1 MKKLELYLDTAN
13 ISHVKTIKKLGFLD
27 GVTSN
32 PSILAKEN
40 KPPIKLIK
48 EIDKIIEGK
57 IWYQVT
63 SDTSEEMIEEAL
75 EIVNICKN
83 PVVIKFPF
91 SLESLAGIRILTDKG
106 IETNATLV
114 YTIPQ
119 AIFAAKAGATYIS
132 PYLGRIDDMG
142 GSSIEF
148 INDLKQSFINLNF
161 KTKIIGASIRNAQHL
176 VDLSKEGID
185 ALTIS
190 YDVFNKMLGHSMTS
204 IGLDQF
210 NQDWNK
216 IKNL

>member
-1 MKKLELYLDTAN
+1 MELYLDTTHMPH
-13 ISHVKTIKKLGFLD
+13 IEKIKQLGFLD
-27 GVTSN
+27 GITSN

-40 KPPIKLIK
+40 QSPLKLIK
-48 EIDKIIEGK
+48 EIDDIIEGK

-63 SDTSEEMIEEAL
+63 RDTAAGMIEEAL
-75 EIVNICKN
+75 EVVNMCNN

-91 SLESLAGIRILTDKG
+91 NLESLEGIRVLTDKG

-114 YTIPQ
+114 YTVPQ

-132 PYLGRIDDMG
+132 PYLGRIDDIG

-148 INDLKQSFINLNF
+148 ISDLKQAFTNLNF
-161 KTKIIGASIRNAQHL
+161 ETKIIGASIRNSQHL
-176 VDLSKEGID
+176 MDLSKTGID

-190 YDVFNKMLGHSMTS
+190 YDAFTKMLDHSMTD

-210 NQDWNK
+210 NQDWDK
-216 IKNL
+216 IKDL